1 MIYSTYG
8 LGMDRSYDSKAHKS
22 KYHPDQRRTYK
33 VCDRESGVIGRR
45 LFDPSDFSC
54 GPDYKIR

>member
-1 MIYSTYG
+1 
-8 LGMDRSYDSKAHKS
+8 MDRSYDSKAHKS